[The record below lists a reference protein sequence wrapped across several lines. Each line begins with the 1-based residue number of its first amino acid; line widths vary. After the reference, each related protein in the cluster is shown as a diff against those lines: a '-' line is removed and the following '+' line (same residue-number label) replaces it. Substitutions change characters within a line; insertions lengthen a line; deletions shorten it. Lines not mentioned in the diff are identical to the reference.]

1 MSMIFEDETAET
13 EAERTRDFSGISS
26 QDPQAES
33 ERAFEIEVGQQAAG
47 MRIDS
52 YLTEEIEDAARSYIQ
67 RLIEE
72 GRIAVQGRPKTA
84 KNYKLRAGDRIFVR
98 IPPPKKLDVAAED
111 IPLVTLAAAL
121 GVLDSLGLL
130 LSSKKRSKADAAD
143 VRIKWPNDILFRQK
157 KLCGIL
163 AELVKNGTR
172 TMTVIGIG
180 MNVNA
185 AEVSDAWMQRATSLF
200 IETRA
205 VTDVNE
211 LGACIAEHVHE
222 RVNMLKQGEKDLILR
237 DYINNCSTLNQE
249 ITIHGTD
256 GSKVKAFAE
265 GIDEHGRLIA
275 AFPNGE
281 TKTVDAAD
289 VSVRTAE
296 RMPE

>member
-1 MSMIFEDETAET
+1 MHETDSTNAELKRRAANGVLKDGT
-13 EAERTRDFSGISS
+13 VLIAERQTRGRGRRGRKWENTSGALLMSIAC
-26 QDPQAES
+26 DAED
-33 ERAFEIEVGQQAAG
+33 I
-47 MRIDS
+47 
-52 YLTEEIEDAARSYIQ
+52 
-67 RLIEE
+67 
-72 GRIAVQGRPKTA
+72 
-84 KNYKLRAGDRIFVR
+84 
-98 IPPPKKLDVAAED
+98 AAED

-211 LGACIAEHVHE
+211 LGVCIAEHVHE
-222 RVNMLKQGEKDLILR
+222 RVNMLKQGERDLILR

-289 VSVRTAE
+289 VTVRTAE
-296 RMPE
+296 RIPE

>member
-1 MSMIFEDETAET
+1 
-13 EAERTRDFSGISS
+13 
-26 QDPQAES
+26 
-33 ERAFEIEVGQQAAG
+33 
-47 MRIDS
+47 
-52 YLTEEIEDAARSYIQ
+52 
-67 RLIEE
+67 
-72 GRIAVQGRPKTA
+72 
-84 KNYKLRAGDRIFVR
+84 
-98 IPPPKKLDVAAED
+98 
-111 IPLVTLAAAL
+111 
-121 GVLDSLGLL
+121 
-130 LSSKKRSKADAAD
+130 
-143 VRIKWPNDILFRQK
+143 
-157 KLCGIL
+157 
-163 AELVKNGTR
+163 
-172 TMTVIGIG
+172 MTVIGIG

-222 RVNMLKQGEKDLILR
+222 RVNMLKQGEKDRILR

-249 ITIHGTD
+249 ITIHGAD

>member
-1 MSMIFEDETAET
+1 
-13 EAERTRDFSGISS
+13 
-26 QDPQAES
+26 
-33 ERAFEIEVGQQAAG
+33 
-47 MRIDS
+47 
-52 YLTEEIEDAARSYIQ
+52 
-67 RLIEE
+67 
-72 GRIAVQGRPKTA
+72 
-84 KNYKLRAGDRIFVR
+84 
-98 IPPPKKLDVAAED
+98 
-111 IPLVTLAAAL
+111 
-121 GVLDSLGLL
+121 
-130 LSSKKRSKADAAD
+130 
-143 VRIKWPNDILFRQK
+143 
-157 KLCGIL
+157 
-163 AELVKNGTR
+163 
-172 TMTVIGIG
+172 MTVIGIG

-222 RVNMLKQGEKDLILR
+222 RVNMLKQGEKDRILR

-296 RMPE
+296 HMSD